1 MADLAWYAAYG
12 SNLSRAR
19 FDIYLRG
26 GTPDG
31 ATHHY
36 PGCRDL
42 SAPLE
47 DRPGE
52 IEMQLAFGG
61 TSKTWGG
68 GVAFVR
74 PSGVA
79 KARLY
84 LVTREQFADVIAQ
97 ENWLEPGSVDI
108 DDDTTTIG
116 ESMYGS
122 VPALGFLDGHPI
134 RTITQ
139 DADTHLAPPSPAYV
153 AYIAEGLRESH
164 GMTPD
169 EIDRYL
175 RLAPGMA

>member
-1 MADLAWYAAYG
+1 MNHLVWYAAYG

-36 PGCRDL
+36 PGCRDP
-42 SAPLE
+42 SAPVE
-47 DRPGE
+47 DRPDE
-52 IEMQLAFGG
+52 IDMQLAFGG
-61 TSKTWGG
+61 TSTTWGG

-74 PSGVA
+74 PGGVA

-84 LVTREQFADVIAQ
+84 LLTREQFADVVAQ
-97 ENWLEPGSVDI
+97 ENWLEPGSVEI
-108 DDDTTTIG
+108 DDATMTIG
-116 ESMYGS
+116 HHMYGV
-122 VPALGFLDGHPI
+122 VPHLGSLDGHPI

-139 DADTHLAPPSPAYV
+139 DSETLLAAPTPAYV

-164 GMTPD
+164 GMAPV
-169 EIDRYL
+169 EIDAYL
-175 RLAPGMA
+175 HQAPGLR